1 MDNTLSTTQIIEQAV
16 KSYAPVIVGEKQTT
30 PELFIADVQAYCSK
44 LSIVGINDKEGYK
57 TTTAALSKVK
67 KIRTSI
73 EAKRKELKAVS
84 IEYGKA
90 VDGEAKRLTALV
102 EPIENELKAK
112 VDAIDKAIEQEREK
126 ERARR
131 HNAMIEAGFSVSGG
145 FYYAGVF
152 SYSIDQVQSSKED
165 TFNEILQRG
174 RDEQERIK
182 AEQERLKKE
191 REEAERIKREAEQAQ
206 AKAQELINKAA
217 NVTADGA
224 TPQNPNV
231 QAAQP
236 TVTANGPIP
245 RNPNVQAATGSNPV
259 TANGGTPQNPNV
271 EGTGKSFFAGA
282 LKGNVRTETIAADPN
297 SKPFGRQGTY
307 LEGFESCR
315 RQVLAKLQSPEK
327 FTRAELIAFVN
338 ALNSSL

>member
-16 KSYAPVIVGEKQTT
+16 KSYAPVIVGDKQIS
-30 PELFIADVQAYCSK
+30 PEQHITEIKAYCSK

-67 KIRTSI
+67 KIRTAI

-84 IEYGKA
+84 LEYGKA

-102 EPIENELKAK
+102 EPIELELKAK

-131 HNAMIEAGFSVSGG
+131 HNGMIEAGFSVSGG
-145 FYYAGVF
+145 FYYAGIF
-152 SYSIDQVQSSKED
+152 SYSIEQVLSSKED
-165 TFNEILQRG
+165 TFQEILQRG
-174 RDEQERIK
+174 RDEQERL
-182 AEQERLKKE
+182 QKE
-191 REEAERIKREAEQAQ
+191 RQEAERIKREAQEAQ
-206 AKAQELINKAA
+206 AKAQEAIAKAA
-217 NVTADGA
+217 TITTDGA
-224 TPQNPNV
+224 TPRNPNV

-236 TVTANGPIP
+236 TVTADGITP

-259 TANGGTPQNPNV
+259 TADGPTPENPNV

-315 RQVLAKLQSPEK
+315 KQVLAKLQSPEK

-338 ALNSSL
+338 ALNPAL